1 MFEGR
6 EMGDLSGKRT
16 LSVEPDIADRTATGM
31 RRDSNPQFG
40 LETMLLDIMYSAS
53 MSYGR

>member
-1 MFEGR
+1 MFEGM
-6 EMGDLSGKRT
+6 EMRDLPGKRT
-16 LSVEPDIADRTATGM
+16 LSAEPDIADRTATGM

>member
-1 MFEGR
+1 MFEGM
-6 EMGDLSGKRT
+6 EMRDLSGNRA
-16 LSVEPDIADRTATGM
+16 LSAEPDIADRTATGM

-40 LETMLLDIMYSAS
+40 LETVLLDIMYSAS